1 MKPEQNSGGLIDV
14 LSGNKAA
21 KIDVA
26 FDTTSVII
34 LGITILVAVA
44 LGVIISKKVV

>member
-1 MKPEQNSGGLIDV
+1 MKQEPTNTGVFDV

-34 LGITILVAVA
+34 LGVTILVAVA